1 MIKVKQHFPAFVFML
16 LAGALCAL
24 LVYGLY
30 SNRPAARLA
39 RQQASGITL
48 TDVHAVDELRER
60 FNLAAGAPRLI
71 LLLSPT

>member
-1 MIKVKQHFPAFVFML
+1 MIKLKQHIPGLVLVL
-16 LAGALCAL
+16 LSGL

-30 SNRPAARLA
+30 TNRPAARLA

-48 TDVHAVDELRER
+48 TDVHAVDALRAR
-60 FNLAAGAPRLI
+60 FNQAAGTPRLI